1 MNRIMLFQVTNLPID
16 TVTAEQRA
24 AVFQLQV
31 QHCFGDV
38 PGVEIEEDFFTEPV
52 SRVLCYHEHNLVGCA
67 GTRVRPIQFEG
78 KPIMLGGI
86 SGVCTHRDWRDQGIA
101 TQVCTAAMLFLAE
114 AKCDVVFLSTSP
126 MARRL
131 YEKLGFRPIPLFS
144 WENIHGQVKQG
155 DNGMVAPI
163 CSLEIAEHIWQSEHS
178 LHVGRG
184 YW

>member
-1 MNRIMLFQVTNLPID
+1 MTTFQLTNLRID
-16 TVTAEQRA
+16 ALTEEQRT
-24 AVFQLQV
+24 AVFQLTQ

-38 PGVEIEEDFFTEPV
+38 PSSEIEEDFFTESV
-52 SRVLCYHEHNLVGCA
+52 SRVMCYQDAQLVSCA
-67 GTRVRPIQFEG
+67 GTKVRPILFEG
-78 KPIMLGGI
+78 KPLLLGGI
-86 SGVCTHRDWRDQGIA
+86 AGVCTHLTWRGQGVA
-101 TQVCTAAMLFLAE
+101 TQICTAAMDFLAE

-131 YEKLGFRPIPLFS
+131 YEKLGFRPVPRFS

-163 CSLEIAEHIWQSEHS
+163 CSPEVAERMWQGDHI

>member
-1 MNRIMLFQVTNLPID
+1 
-16 TVTAEQRA
+16 
-24 AVFQLQV
+24 
-31 QHCFGDV
+31 
-38 PGVEIEEDFFTEPV
+38 
-52 SRVLCYHEHNLVGCA
+52 
-67 GTRVRPIQFEG
+67 
-78 KPIMLGGI
+78 MLGGI
-86 SGVCTHRDWRDQGIA
+86 SGVCTHGDWRGQGVA
-101 TQVCTAAMLFLAE
+101 TQVCTAAMHFLAE

-131 YEKLGFRPIPLFS
+131 YEKLGFRPVPRFS

-163 CSLEIAEHIWQSEHS
+163 CSLEIAERMWQGEHS